1 MDTPRYILE
10 DYTRMGYWWPLV
22 FDIDVPK
29 PVTKIIPLTKEA
41 SMAFV
46 YPDSAD
52 PKAIDALKK
61 AVADVRNEA
70 KTLFGFPVF
79 MRTDLISGKHDWK
92 NSCFVASENNINRC
106 IVGLAEANSL
116 AEVVPEAVVL
126 REYIPLESAFTAFF
140 GDMPVAKE
148 RRYFV
153 RNGRVQ
159 CHHPYWPEDSIV
171 FFKDNEP
178 NNWREKLAELNRE
191 TDEEITL
198 LTGYAEK
205 LASVLNDYW
214 SLDFAKGKD
223 GVWYFIDAARGEL
236 SWHPKGGNQCE

>member
-22 FDIDVPK
+22 KDIAVPK
-29 PVTKIIPLTKEA
+29 PATKIIPLTKDA

-46 YPDSAD
+46 YYFDAD
-52 PKAIDALKK
+52 PKALDELEKALE
-61 AVADVRNEA
+61 VVRNEA
-70 KTLFGFPVF
+70 KVFGFPVF
-79 MRTDLISGKHDWK
+79 MRTDLVSGKHDWE

-106 IVGLAEANSL
+106 IAGLAESNSC

-126 REYIPLESAFTAFF
+126 REYIPLECAFTAFF
-140 GDMPVAKE
+140 GNMPVAKE

-153 RNGRVQ
+153 RNGKVQ
-159 CHHPYWPEDSIV
+159 CHHPYWPEDAIV

-178 NNWREKLAELNRE
+178 NNWREKLTELNKE